1 MVNGY
6 GLYSFKKGDE
16 RIMKMIRAI
25 IRPEK
30 SRTVIDALSDE
41 GYNSVTEVDVYGRGK
56 QKGITIGAV
65 KYDELPKIMLLIVI
79 EDEDESRVVD
89 IIMSSARTGT
99 GTMGDGRI
107 FVLPVEKAYTIS
119 SKQSGL

>member
-1 MVNGY
+1 
-6 GLYSFKKGDE
+6 
-16 RIMKMIRAI
+16 MKMIRAI

-119 SKQSGL
+119 SRQTGL